1 MSYSWNSNGTTNN
14 KKLQPWLDPTNSG
27 VSSFRGDDYSTLS
40 NTLVETIQETYSTI
54 YPNPAKDEI
63 NISLS
68 ILQNSTQVEIFDE
81 VGRVVLRDIIPANTT
96 SYSINASNL
105 KVGYYIIKY
114 ISQEKI
120 WTNKLIV
127 E

>member
-1 MSYSWNSNGTTNN
+1 MNN
-14 KKLQPWLDPTNSG
+14 KSLQPWLDPTNSG

-40 NTLVETIQETYSTI
+40 NTLVETIQNTYSTI
-54 YPNPAKDEI
+54 YPNPTKGKI

-68 ILQNSTQVEIFDE
+68 MLQNSTQVEIFDE

-96 SYSINASNL
+96 SYSINANNL
-105 KVGYYIIKY
+105 KAGYYIIKY
-114 ISQEKI
+114 VSQEKI

>member
-1 MSYSWNSNGTTNN
+1 M
-14 KKLQPWLDPTNSG
+14 
-27 VSSFRGDDYSTLS
+27 
-40 NTLVETIQETYSTI
+40 
-54 YPNPAKDEI
+54 
-63 NISLS
+63 
-68 ILQNSTQVEIFDE
+68 LQNSTQVEIFDE

-127 E
+127 K